1 MIPAADALDLPT
13 ATLSAD
19 DTSAADML
27 EAEIEAHVRKSMA
40 VNGIEFKTDVV
51 KPVVIAAV
59 NQRLKQAGW
68 VPQWQ
73 MLVEQ
78 GKFTKEQRV
87 VGFGL
92 QMAPSD
98 EAFASHRKRHAQ

>member
-13 ATLSAD
+13 AALSVD
-19 DTSAADML
+19 DTAAANML
-27 EAEIEAHVRKSMA
+27 EAEIEAHVRKAMA
-40 VNGIEFKTDVV
+40 INGIEFKTDVT
-51 KPVVIAAV
+51 KPVVIATV

-78 GKFTKEQRV
+78 GKFTKEPRV

-92 QMAPSD
+92 SMAPSD
-98 EAFASHRKRHAQ
+98 DAFASHRKRHAQ